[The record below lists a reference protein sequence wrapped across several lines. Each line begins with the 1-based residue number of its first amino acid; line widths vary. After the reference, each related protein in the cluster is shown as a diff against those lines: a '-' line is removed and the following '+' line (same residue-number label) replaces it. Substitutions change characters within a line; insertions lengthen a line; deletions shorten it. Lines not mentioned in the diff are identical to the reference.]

1 MEQPYRNNGSEK
13 VGNARGIILITFLL
27 ILSITLNMLA
37 FFFIVLLYIRQNRFV
52 HIEKQQRQVTEQM
65 EEVIS
70 AFIAEVKEENDQ
82 FIAKFQKIEEQQAKA
97 NQIEKQKGISYQMPS
112 EKNRGNIPKALLNKQ
127 MVRAYQSTA
136 KTKQQPEEEITE
148 NLLDVVEAAEAKE
161 EKEKTLLDQA
171 VELQKQGKKLEEIAK
186 ILNKGKTEIELL
198 LKFGQK

>member
-97 NQIEKQKGISYQMPS
+97 NQVEKQKGISYQMPS

-136 KTKQQPEEEITE
+136 KTKQQPEEKITE

>member
-136 KTKQQPEEEITE
+136 KTKQQPEEKITE

>member
-1 MEQPYRNNGSEK
+1 
-13 VGNARGIILITFLL
+13 
-27 ILSITLNMLA
+27 
-37 FFFIVLLYIRQNRFV
+37 
-52 HIEKQQRQVTEQM
+52 VTEQM

-136 KTKQQPEEEITE
+136 KTKQQPEEKITE

>member
-97 NQIEKQKGISYQMPS
+97 NQVEKQKGISYQMPS
-112 EKNRGNIPKALLNKQ
+112 EKNRGNIPQALLNKQ

-136 KTKQQPEEEITE
+136 KTKQQTEEEITE